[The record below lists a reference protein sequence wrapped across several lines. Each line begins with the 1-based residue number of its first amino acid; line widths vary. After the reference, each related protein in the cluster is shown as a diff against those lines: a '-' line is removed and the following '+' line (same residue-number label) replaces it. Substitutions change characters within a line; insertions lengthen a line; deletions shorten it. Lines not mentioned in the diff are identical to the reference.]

1 MMKVAAIVVTY
12 NRKQLLKECLNAI
25 LNQTAEVERIIVIN
39 NASTDGTEDLF
50 KKNGEFASNKIKC
63 VNMDLS
69 LIHI

>member
-12 NRKQLLKECLNAI
+12 NRKQLLQECLNAI

-50 KKNGEFASNKIKC
+50 KKNCEMCIR
-63 VNMDLS
+63 DLYLDALKNLS
-69 LIHI
+69 